1 MNFTQLIRILWARRR
16 LVVSI
21 TAAALVLAVLAN
33 LVMPNKYIATASLLI
48 DTNGV
53 VNPLTGANGPS
64 QAADALLATQIDVIT
79 SRAVALQVVDALNLT
94 QTPGEAGRS
103 RESWANSLLYS
114 LTVKPAADSNV
125 VRLKVED
132 ADPKFA
138 AAVANGF
145 ADAYLQKSLDLKTD
159 PAKRQSEWYD
169 KQMQSMRES
178 VGKERESLSEYQRK
192 TGIVAAEERL
202 DVENSRLED
211 LNTQLVAAQRD
222 VKEAQA
228 RLRQASGGAVDD
240 QLSQSPDLMSNGL
253 LQSMKGDLVRAESRL
268 AEISGRYGRN
278 HPQYIAAS
286 SEVNNI
292 RDKIAAESQRA
303 KGSLSQAL
311 QIAQAQETSL
321 QRAFDDQKSS
331 LLKLKRQRDELA
343 VRSREVDN
351 AQGAYD
357 QAMQRAA
364 QLRLESQINQT
375 SVAILDSALAPV
387 SPSGLGLFL
396 TAALAVIFGS
406 MLGAALALAL
416 EMFDRRIR
424 AGDELMSFSGIEVL
438 AEIPH
443 LRASFKSSRP
453 RLLHG
458 RKGLEIEPA

>member
-1 MNFTQLIRILWARRR
+1 MNFTQLVRILWARRR
-16 LVVSI
+16 LVVGI
-21 TAAALVLAVLAN
+21 TAAALVLAVLVN
-33 LVMPNKYIATASLLI
+33 LIMPNRYIATTSLLI
-48 DTNGV
+48 DTKG
-53 VNPLTGANGPS
+53 VNPLTGANGPA
-64 QAADALLATQIDVIT
+64 QAADAQLATQIDVIT

-94 QTPGEAGRS
+94 QTPGEEGRS
-103 RESWANSLLYS
+103 RESWANSLLHS

-138 AAVANGF
+138 ADVANGF
-145 ADAYLQKSLDLKTD
+145 ANAYLQKNLDLKTD
-159 PAKRQSEWYD
+159 PAKRQSEWFD
-169 KQMQSMRES
+169 RQMQSMRES
-178 VGKERESLSEYQRK
+178 VGKERESLSDYQRK
-192 TGIVAAEERL
+192 NGILAAEERL
-202 DVENSRLED
+202 DVENARLED
-211 LNTQLVAAQRD
+211 LNRQLVAAQRD

-228 RLRQASGGAVDD
+228 RLRQASGEGDD

-253 LQSMKGDLVRAESRL
+253 LQSMKADLVRAESRL
-268 AEISGRYGRN
+268 AEISARYGRN
-278 HPQYIAAS
+278 HPQYIAAT

-292 RDKIAAESQRA
+292 KDKIAAESQRA
-303 KGSLSQAL
+303 RGSLSQAL
-311 QIAQAQETSL
+311 QIAQNQEASL
-321 QRAFDDQKSS
+321 QRAFDEQKADI
-331 LLKLKRQRDELA
+331 LKLKRQRDELA

-364 QLRLESQINQT
+364 QLRLESQFNQT
-375 SVAILDSALAPV
+375 TVVILDPAIPPV

-396 TAALAVIFGS
+396 TAALALVFGS
-406 MLGAALALAL
+406 ILGAALALGL

-424 AGDELMSFSGIEVL
+424 AGDELMSLSGIEVL

-458 RKGLEIEPA
+458 RKLEIEPA